1 MVCLVGMDE
10 HFASSVSQSD
20 LCLTDGNLQTEVMI
34 SCQCTFNN
42 FMKNERL
49 YLGMQT
55 LLSPC
60 FVVSRVV
67 VSFLVKKTDARL
79 PSILSNLPQERL
91 HDVPPHKRR
100 GHKRLRNMD
109 LPPRFQRDIPCGT
122 VEAGTAQP
130 G

>member
-1 MVCLVGMDE
+1 MACLVGMDE
-10 HFASSVSQSD
+10 HFTSSVSQSD
-20 LCLTDGNLQTEVMI
+20 LCLTDRNLQTEVMI

-67 VSFLVKKTDARL
+67 VSFLVKKQMPGSQASCPIFLRKGSMMSHRT
-79 PSILSNLPQERL
+79 
-91 HDVPPHKRR
+91 R
-100 GHKRLRNMD
+100 GED
-109 LPPRFQRDIPCGT
+109 TRD
-122 VEAGTAQP
+122 
-130 G
+130 